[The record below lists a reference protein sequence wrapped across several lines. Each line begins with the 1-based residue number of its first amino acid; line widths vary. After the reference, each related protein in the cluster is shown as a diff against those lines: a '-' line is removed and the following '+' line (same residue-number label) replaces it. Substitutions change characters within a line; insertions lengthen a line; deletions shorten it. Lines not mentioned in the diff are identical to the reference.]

1 MESAIIG
8 FLGVI
13 VGAFL
18 GEYFRRKNRIEAYS
32 HKVFDRRLKIHE
44 ELYSMFVSTYEII
57 CEVMGN
63 KELDHN
69 ERQQLASSVILPL
82 CQFMDKNGFYLNDYL
97 TVQVAT
103 AYMGSEDV
111 LSIESE
117 LEQAAARSKIS
128 EQYKATMQMIISESG
143 VAEVNKHFI
152 KVSKSRLT
160 SPVIERVRELQKARV

>member
-1 MESAIIG
+1 
-8 FLGVI
+8 
-13 VGAFL
+13 
-18 GEYFRRKNRIEAYS
+18 
-32 HKVFDRRLKIHE
+32 
-44 ELYSMFVSTYEII
+44 
-57 CEVMGN
+57 
-63 KELDHN
+63 
-69 ERQQLASSVILPL
+69 
-82 CQFMDKNGFYLNDYL
+82 MDKNGFYLNDYL

-117 LEQAAARSKIS
+117 LEQAAERSKIS

-143 VAEVNKHFI
+143 VAEVNKHFT